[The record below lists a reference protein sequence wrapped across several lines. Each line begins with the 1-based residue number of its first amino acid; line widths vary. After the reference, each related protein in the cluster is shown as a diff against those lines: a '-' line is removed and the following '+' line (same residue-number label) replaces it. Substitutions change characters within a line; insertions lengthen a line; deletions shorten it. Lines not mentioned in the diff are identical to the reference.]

1 MRRTIAPSLLMAALG
16 IAMPLA
22 VIHAQS
28 TATTLQRDADT
39 AWAKYMGAWTQDKGE
54 AKEKWGKLTD
64 DDLQE
69 VDGRREVLIG
79 KLQARYAIS
88 YEDAERQV
96 GDFEARRP

>member
-1 MRRTIAPSLLMAALG
+1 MMRLIAPVLLVTAFG
-16 IAMPLA
+16 TAMPLA

-28 TATTLQRDADT
+28 TATTIQRRPSRS
-39 AWAKYMGAWTQDKGE
+39 WAKYKGWTQPMNE
-54 AKEKWGKLTD
+54 VQEKWDKLTD

-69 VDGRREVLIG
+69 IDGRREVLIG
-79 KLQARYAIS
+79 KLQTRYALS